1 MSTLASTLVSTIGAW
16 FHGLATDFKISILF
30 STRLPLPHAEPIAG
44 GDLARSTWALP
55 IAGALIGVVGA
66 LVYWVAFSVGL
77 PPLAAAALALAATL
91 ATTGALHED
100 GLADTADGFGG
111 GRSAAHK
118 LDIMRDSRIGTYGAC
133 ALTMSLVLRW
143 SALASLARPLPVAM
157 AIIAAHASARAP
169 LPTFMRYIPQARA
182 DGLSAQAGRPTAPNA
197 AAATVLGIIALSI
210 ALGPLAATAGV
221 LLLAAAGI
229 ALGRASLRQ
238 IGGQTGDVIGALEQ
252 INEILV
258 LLVCAALLRG

>member
-1 MSTLASTLVSTIGAW
+1 MSTLASTLVSTLGAW
-16 FHGLATDFKISILF
+16 LHSLATDLKISILF
-30 STRLPLPHAEPIAG
+30 STRLPLPHAKPIAG
-44 GDLARSTWALP
+44 EDVARSTWALP
-55 IAGALIGVVGA
+55 LAGALIGVVGA
-66 LVYWVAFSVGL
+66 LVYWIAFRLGL
-77 PPLAAAALALAATL
+77 PPLAAAAFALVATL
-91 ATTGALHED
+91 ATTGCLHED

-111 GRSAAHK
+111 GKSAAHK

-157 AIIAAHASARAP
+157 ALIAAHASARAP
-169 LPTFMRYIPQARA
+169 LPAFMRYIPQARA
-182 DGLSAQAGRPTAPNA
+182 DGLSAQAGRPTAPSA
-197 AAATVLGIIALSI
+197 AAAAVLGIVALSL
-210 ALGPLAATAGV
+210 ALGPLAAAVGV

-229 ALGRASLRQ
+229 VLGWASLGQ

-258 LLVCAALLRG
+258 LLVCAALLTG